1 MRHELVCA
9 KLHFNMLILLK
20 LLLIVVLLRVCAT
33 VCGSAAS
40 TVRRQC
46 EWQFVAVGTAVCSQ
60 CARQCTAVGGSV
72 RTYGARNYSYIY
84 VWIIIV
90 VQQSF
95 RYCCSPPYI
104 QVCTRM
110 CCAKIIQMTTTVAPL
125 FCAVR
130 VYIWWATNNN
140 PDHYCSPRARVSVIC
155 CATYYYNSDNC
166 SPQQW

>member
-9 KLHFNMLILLK
+9 KLHFNMLVLLK

-72 RTYGARNYSYIY
+72 RTYGARNSHIY
-84 VWIIIV
+84 MSELLLLCNNHLDIV
-90 VQQSF
+90 ARHTSKCVH
-95 RYCCSPPYI
+95 
-104 QVCTRM
+104 VC
-110 CCAKIIQMTTTVAPL
+110 VA
-125 FCAVR
+125 
-130 VYIWWATNNN
+130 
-140 PDHYCSPRARVSVIC
+140 
-155 CATYYYNSDNC
+155 
-166 SPQQW
+166 Q

>member
-33 VCGSAAS
+33 LCGSAAS

-46 EWQFVAVGTAVCSQ
+46 EWQFVAVGTVVCSQ
-60 CARQCTAVGGSV
+60 CARRCTAVGGSV
-72 RTYGARNYSYIY
+72 RTYGARTQQLYICLNYY
-84 VWIIIV
+84 IV

-95 RYCCSPPYI
+95 RYCCSPCI

-110 CCAKIIQMTTTVAPL
+110 CCAIIIQMTTTVAL
-125 FCAVR
+125 ICAVR
-130 VYIWWATNNN
+130 ACVYM
-140 PDHYCSPRARVSVIC
+140 VS
-155 CATYYYNSDNC
+155 N
-166 SPQQW
+166 